1 MIVMGE
7 SVPANTREWE
17 QEFARLHKILST
29 RWQYRL
35 QGRPCPSPLTN
46 VREILTFL
54 EQIEPLL
61 QGKANRELTAQ
72 AVKVMEEVVT
82 RHMELLSK
90 LGGKPAKPTALQ
102 GKVLPETASEKQ
114 LLTLRN
120 MRSWA
125 RSDAESQ
132 ANTANQLQFAVPCGR
147 ECPYPDQC
155 RLDPGG
161 YPISAS
167 ARRYQGNCLLYQLSL
182 VVAAPGWKKLLGQR
196 FDRADNPFVLQRIK
210 RSYYYRRTH
219 ETCLDCIARPGS
231 IFQKGC
237 SYTEG
242 RRCLIKQEEQDWVKE
257 QESDWKG
264 A

>member
-1 MIVMGE
+1 
-7 SVPANTREWE
+7 
-17 QEFARLHKILST
+17 
-29 RWQYRL
+29 
-35 QGRPCPSPLTN
+35 

-61 QGKANRELTAQ
+61 QGRANKELTEQ

-82 RHMELLSK
+82 RHMALLSK
-90 LGGKPAKPTALQ
+90 LGHSAATTAATGKL
-102 GKVLPETASEKQ
+102 LPETAAEKQ

-161 YPISAS
+161 YPIAAS
-167 ARRYQGNCLLYQLSL
+167 GRSYEGNCLLYQLSL
-182 VVAAPGWKKLLGQR
+182 VVEAPGWKKLFGQR

-219 ETCLDCIARPGS
+219 DSCLDCIARPGN
-231 IFQKGC
+231 ILQRGC

-242 RRCLIKQEEQDWVKE
+242 RRCLLQQEEEDWLKE
-257 QESDWKG
+257 QESEWKG